1 MFYRDNLRRGM
12 VELQSAAGSSI
23 LRMRQTGAI
32 SSAAERDFAA
42 ALSDQRLVEP
52 RQDLVSEGEPSD
64 AIVAL
69 LDGFACRYKTVAR
82 GRRQITGLLLP
93 GDFDDTQP
101 SLRGCPDYSVAT
113 ITPCRVALVPRPVLE
128 RLFREHPVIEHGFR
142 CFTRIELRTLREW
155 LLNMGQRMADRQVA
169 HLFCELLHRMEGI
182 AMVADQG
189 FPLPF
194 TQEELADILGLSTV
208 HVNRVLQELR
218 RAGMIRLDQRRLTI
232 VNYDALSI
240 LGEFDPS
247 YLQMPDPYEITLAP
261 LG

>member
-1 MFYRDNLRRGM
+1 M

-23 LRMRQTGAI
+23 LRIRQTGPI
-32 SSAAERDFAA
+32 SSAAEREFAA
-42 ALSDQRLVEP
+42 VLSDQRLVDP
-52 RQDLVSEGEPSD
+52 RQDLISEGEPTS

-93 GDFDDTQP
+93 GDFDDTVP
-101 SLRGCPDYSVAT
+101 GLSGCPDYSVAT
-113 ITPCRVALVPRPVLE
+113 ITPCRVALIPRPVLG
-128 RLFREHPVIEHGFR
+128 RLLREHPAIEHAFQ

-155 LLNMGQRMADRQVA
+155 LLNMGQRMADRQVS

-182 AMVADQG
+182 GMVADRS
-189 FPLPF
+189 FSLPF

-218 RAGMIRLDQRRLTI
+218 RSGLIQLDQRRLTI
-232 VNYDALSI
+232 IDYEALSI

-247 YLQMPDPYEITLAP
+247 YLQMPDPHETSLVP